1 MGKVLVIAEK
11 PSVGREI
18 AKVLDCD
25 VNKNGYIEGSRYI
38 VSWAVGHIVRLAD
51 PEDYDRAYGTWSL
64 DTLPILPDKMI
75 LKVSANTSKQYRV
88 LKDLIC
94 SKEVDS
100 LICATDSGREGELIF
115 RYIYMMSG
123 SRKPFKRLWFSSVT
137 SAALKKAFAELK
149 DGSAYDSLYYAAKA
163 RNEADWLVGINATR
177 AFSLI
182 HGSSFSIG
190 RVQTPTLSLIVQRE
204 REIQN
209 FKPEVFFK
217 IGGVYNSNCSAFEAL
232 FISASENRKEDTDIP
247 KEYIR
252 NRKTAEKLLNAITS
266 RDKEKWRIHS
276 VDMKEAVEKPPLLYD
291 LNELQADCNRL
302 YGFTA
307 NQTLEIAQKLYEIK
321 KAITYPRTDS
331 RYLTNDMEPYIK
343 DRVYQFS
350 RVKNYS
356 QYFKHIPSALQISKR
371 IINDLKV
378 TDHHAIIP
386 TEAVC
391 SEMSDA
397 EFKVYDLIIRRFLCV
412 FMNDYRF
419 IKMDLDIQQTGTNG
433 CFIASFKQIVDTGW
447 RCLYDKQDDSIC
459 RMELPEFTEG
469 SYLRLLSAKIT
480 EVTTQPPKRYTDA
493 TLLKAMET
501 AGKLIQDEELREH
514 MKEKGLGTPAT
525 RASIIERLIKSAY
538 VKRKNKSLL
547 PESKAMDIIDI
558 LDVLPEIKSPELTGE
573 WEKKLHMIQ
582 EGTMQFDDFLE
593 QINDL
598 TIQIVEKASGRKV
611 RSGVK
616 NMLKSKRRRGVV
628 NE

>member
-11 PSVGREI
+11 PSVGQEI
-18 AKVLDCD
+18 AKVLDC
-25 VNKNGYIEGSRYI
+25 NAKRNGYIEGDRYI

-64 DTLPILPDKMI
+64 DTLPILPEKMM

-88 LKDLIC
+88 LKSLIC
-94 SKEVDS
+94 SKEVES

-115 RYIYMMSG
+115 RYIYTMSG

-137 SAALKKAFAELK
+137 AEALKKAFAGLK
-149 DGSAYDSLYYAAKA
+149 DGSAYDSLYNAAMA

-177 AFSLI
+177 AFSLM

-209 FKPEVFFK
+209 FKPEEFFK
-217 IGGVYNSNCSAFEAL
+217 IGGVFNSNCSAFDAL
-232 FISASENRKEDTDIP
+232 FIPDAENKRGDTDVP

-252 NRKTAEKLLNAITS
+252 DRKTADKLLNAITS
-266 RDKEKWRIHS
+266 SDKDKWRIHN
-276 VDMKEAVEKPPLLYD
+276 VDIKEAVERPPLLYD

-307 NQTLEIAQKLYEIK
+307 NQTLEIAQRLYEIR

-331 RYLTNDMEPYIK
+331 RYLTNDMEPYIR

-356 QYFKHIPSALQISKR
+356 QCFKHIPSVLQINER
-371 IINDLKV
+371 IMNEQKV
-378 TDHHAIIP
+378 SDHHAIIP
-386 TEAVC
+386 TETVC
-391 SEMSDA
+391 SEMSNN

-412 FMNDYRF
+412 FMNDFRF
-419 IKMDLDIQQTGTNG
+419 KKMNLDIRQNGVKG
-433 CFIASFKQIVDTGW
+433 CFTSAFKQILDTGW
-447 RCLYDKQDDSIC
+447 RCLYDKPDDSIC
-459 RMELPEFTEG
+459 GIELPELTEG
-469 SYLRLLSAKIT
+469 GYLRLLSAKIT

-514 MKEKGLGTPAT
+514 MKGKGLGTPAT
-525 RASIIERLIKSAY
+525 RASIIERLIKANY
-538 VKRKNKSLL
+538 VSRKNKRLV
-547 PESKAMDIIDI
+547 PEEKAMDIIDI
-558 LDVLPEIKSPELTGE
+558 LDVFPEIKSPELTGE
-573 WEKKLHMIQ
+573 WEKKLQMIQ
-582 EGTMQFDDFLE
+582 EGTMLYDDFLE
-593 QINDL
+593 QIKDFTN
-598 TIQIVEKASGRKV
+598 QIVEKASGRQGNPRLK
-611 RSGVK
+611 K
-616 NMLKSKRRRGVV
+616 MIKSKRRKGAV